1 MCLCEIRH
9 MVSLN
14 LLGRWSLAIFQER
27 FASLAL
33 KQQLNS
39 LWIAV
44 KNIGQW
50 KKFWSSD
57 FDWLLRQVCFKY
69 PLLIK
74 KLIDK

>member
-9 MVSLN
+9 MVSFN
-14 LLGRWSLAIFQER
+14 LLGRWSLAIFHER
-27 FASLAL
+27 FALLAL

-57 FDWLLRQVCFKY
+57 FDWLLRQVCLKN
-69 PLLIK
+69 PLVIK
-74 KLIDK
+74 IMIDN